1 MQKCG
6 IGWRVMGFSE
16 VVIAISRSGVTLSNG
31 GLISDMDQATAERTL
46 FVKD

>member
-1 MQKCG
+1 
-6 IGWRVMGFSE
+6 MGFSE
-16 VVIAISRSGVTLSNG
+16 VVIAISRSGVILSDG